1 MGRASTITPASTIT
15 ELAKA
20 GGMRKRLLS
29 QSLGPELEV
38 RPPKVVRLD
47 SGGSTPIPESGSE
60 PGPGLESELEND
72 MTESGLQMEEE
83 LGSVTPSSPA
93 VEEGAATTPVRTGPT
108 IVRLL
113 TPEELEDDEMD
124 WDSEMDLN

>member
-1 MGRASTITPASTIT
+1 MGRASTSTPASAIT
-15 ELAKA
+15 ELATA

-29 QSLGPELEV
+29 QLLGPELEV

-47 SGGSTPIPESGSE
+47 SGGSTPIPESESE

-72 MTESGLQMEEE
+72 MTESGMQMEEE
-83 LGSVTPSSPA
+83 LESVTPSSPA
-93 VEEGAATTPVRTGPT
+93 VEEGIATTPVRTGPT

-124 WDSEMDLN
+124 WDSEMD